1 MLTPHHGENPELG
14 EIRLTTEDLFD
25 PVVFF
30 RRQTMFG
37 HHFGRHERIHNGTDV
52 IHETARYLM

>member
-1 MLTPHHGENPELG
+1 MFTPHHGENPELG
-14 EIRLTTEDLFD
+14 EIRLTTEDFFD

-30 RRQTMFG
+30 RGETMFC
-37 HHFGRHERIHNGTDV
+37 HDLGRDAWIYNRAGV